1 MPVHLSI
8 IIGLLFAAALK
19 ASGQITEDPGITY
32 NPGEDC
38 LPYDGSVVPDCK
50 LYVDPEIKEPYYK
63 DLQQVYLK
71 FLRIRHVNKICL
83 LLLDCSRFC

>member
-1 MPVHLSI
+1 MKEQIPSAWSIHLSI

-38 LPYDGSVVPDCK
+38 LPYDGSVVPDCT
-50 LYVDPEIKEPYYK
+50 LYVDPDIKEPYYK
-63 DLQQVYLK
+63 EHSTSKFKVVKNIKNLVY
-71 FLRIRHVNKICL
+71 
-83 LLLDCSRFC
+83 SS